1 MSTSTSQGDWLAR
14 VFLGLSEGS
23 CGIFF
28 KYFMDICNG
37 VRVDLEAKYEV
48 SVVILNSELNVFEDI
63 PFPVRS
69 SI

>member
-1 MSTSTSQGDWLAR
+1 
-14 VFLGLSEGS
+14 
-23 CGIFF
+23 
-28 KYFMDICNG
+28 MDICNG